1 MNLKKY
7 IRIFQMTLQEYFVYR
22 LNFLFWR
29 FRSFISF
36 ITLLIFWQAVYGSRT
51 NLFGYEKSQMIA
63 YVLGIALLRGIVLS
77 SRSIDM
83 AGQIKSGE
91 LTTVILRPLNIFK
104 FWFSK
109 DLADKLLNIFF
120 TVIEVFLVIK
130 ILDIPF
136 YLPRQPLTYLL
147 FFLII
152 ILATFLYFFVSFFIS
167 TMTFWTDDTWATRWL
182 FGIVF
187 LEFLAGTYFP
197 LDILPKSLTKLIYLT
212 PFPYIVYF
220 PIKIWN
226 EQVFGLDALK
236 VIGICLGWLFIFYLL
251 SLNTWR
257 RGAKNYGAYGG

>member
-1 MNLKKY
+1 M
-7 IRIFQMTLQEYFVYR
+7 
-22 LNFLFWR
+22 
-29 FRSFISF
+29 SF

-120 TVIEVFLVIK
+120 TVIEVFLVVK
-130 ILDIPF
+130 ILNIPF
-136 YLPRQPLTYLL
+136 YIPQQPLTYLL
-147 FFLII
+147 FFLIVV
-152 ILATFLYFFVSFFIS
+152 LAIFLYFLVSFVIS
-167 TMTFWTDDTWATRWL
+167 TTAFWTDDTWATRWL

-197 LDILPKSLTKLIYLT
+197 LDILPKSLANLINLT

-226 EQVFGLDALK
+226 EQITGWPVLRVFG
-236 VIGICLGWLFIFYLL
+236 ICFVWLAFFYFL
-251 SLNTWR
+251 SIKLWQK
-257 RGAKNYGAYGG
+257 GVKNYGAYGG

>member
-1 MNLKKY
+1 MKKY
-7 IRIFQMTLQEYFVYR
+7 YKIFQLTLQEYFVYR
-22 LNFLFWR
+22 LNFILWR

-36 ITLLIFWQAVYGSRT
+36 LTLLIFWEAVYGSK
-51 NLFGYEKSQMIA
+51 NLIFGYQKSQMIA

-83 AGQIKSGE
+83 AGQIKSGG
-91 LTTVILRPLNIFK
+91 LTNVILRPLNIFK

-130 ILDIPF
+130 ILNIPF
-136 YLPRQPLTYLL
+136 YIPQQPITYLL

-152 ILATFLYFFVSFFIS
+152 ILSTFLYFFVSFFIS
-167 TMTFWTDDTWATRWL
+167 TTTFWTDDTWAGRWL

-197 LDILPKSLTKLIYLT
+197 LDILPKSLTTLIYLT

-226 EQVFGLDALK
+226 EQILGFEALK
-236 VIGICLGWLFIFYLL
+236 IIGICFVWLFIFYFL
-251 SLNTWR
+251 SLNLWKK
-257 RGAKNYGAYGG
+257 GSKNYGAYGG